1 MERQT
6 LLLKDEMNTEQIAH
20 GIPDMLI
27 LMEEIVKTAERKLVF
42 SKTSNAFVE
51 VGIFL
56 VTFH

>member
-56 VTFH
+56 VRFH